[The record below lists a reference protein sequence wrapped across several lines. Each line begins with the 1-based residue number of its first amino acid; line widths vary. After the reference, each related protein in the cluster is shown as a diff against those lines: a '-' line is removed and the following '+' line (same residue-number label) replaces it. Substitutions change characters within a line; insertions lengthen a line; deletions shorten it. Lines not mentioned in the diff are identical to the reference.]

1 MLLILL
7 PAILGALTVGIA
19 TYSLATPARSARI
32 DSRLGKLD
40 RATLTERELKL
51 ALPFLARVGM
61 PIVGLVRG
69 SFARILPTTIAHDL
83 ERRIVVAGEPVSLYG
98 FLTVQLGAM
107 AMAIAL
113 FVGAISVGLVGTQAI
128 LALIFSSVIA
138 ALPLVWLDKAAAARR
153 KAILRRLPDSVD
165 LIVTM
170 VEAGMSIDAALW
182 RVAEETEGPLAEE
195 LTHTMRELTLGR
207 DRREA
212 MLDLATRSDVS
223 ELRTFVQ
230 SIVHAQSTGVPL
242 GQVLRSQANAIRLEK
257 RQRSEEAAAKAPVK
271 VLLLMLFFVMPS
283 LLIVLLGPAFMR
295 LSNAL

>member
-1 MLLILL
+1 MLVILL
-7 PAILGALTVGIA
+7 AAILGALTVGLA

-40 RATLTERELKL
+40 RATLTERELTL
-51 ALPFLARVGM
+51 ALPFFARVGR
-61 PIVGLVRG
+61 PIAGLVRG
-69 SFARILPTTIAHDL
+69 TFARILPTTIARDL
-83 ERRIVVAGEPVSLYG
+83 ERRIIVAGEPVSLYG
-98 FLTVQLGAM
+98 FLTLQLGTM
-107 AMAIAL
+107 AVAIAL
-113 FVGAISVGLVGTQAI
+113 FVGALPLGLVGTQAL
-128 LALIFSSVIA
+128 LALIFSA
-138 ALPLVWLDKAAAARR
+138 LLAGLPLVWLDKAAAARR

-212 MLDLATRSDVS
+212 MLDLAARSDVS
-223 ELRTFVQ
+223 ELRTFMQ

-295 LSNAL
+295 LSNSL